1 MKVLSMSKVAEPI
14 TQLIKKLAR
23 LPGIGE
29 KTASRLALHILRS
42 SPDEARELA
51 RSIIAVKEKITLCST
66 CYNLTEADPCLICA
80 GGDRDRDVLCVVEE
94 PGDLI
99 ALENSGEFRGI
110 YHVLHGVIAPLDG
123 VTPDDIKI
131 GELLS
136 RLEGGQVKEVI
147 LATNPTT
154 NGNATALYLAK
165 VIKPLGIP
173 VTRIAQGIPIG
184 GDIEYTDEVTLK
196 KALEGRRQV

>member
-1 MKVLSMSKVAEPI
+1 MSKVAEPI

-51 RSIIAVKEKITLCST
+51 RSIIAVKEKITLCSI
-66 CYNLTEADPCLICA
+66 CYNLTDTDPCTICA
-80 GGDRDRDVLCVVEE
+80 GGDRDREVLCVVEE
-94 PGDLI
+94 PGDLM
-99 ALENSGEFRGI
+99 ALENSGEFRGM
-110 YHVLHGVIAPLDG
+110 YHVLHGVISPLDG

-131 GELLS
+131 QELLN

-154 NGNATALYLAK
+154 HGNATALYLSN
-165 VIKPLGIP
+165 VIKPLGIA
-173 VTRIAQGIPIG
+173 VTRIAQGIPMG

>member
-1 MKVLSMSKVAEPI
+1 MSRVAEPI
-14 TQLIKKLAR
+14 NQLIKRLAR

-29 KTASRLALHILRS
+29 KTASRLALHILRAS
-42 SPDEARELA
+42 REEARELA
-51 RSIIAVKEKITLCST
+51 ESIRAVKEKITLCSQ
-66 CYNLTEADPCLICA
+66 CYNLTDADPCNICE
-80 GGDRDRDVLCVVEE
+80 GGDRDRSLLCVVEE

-99 ALENSGEFRGI
+99 ALENSGEFRGL
-110 YHVLHGVIAPLDG
+110 YHVLHGVISPLDG

-131 GELLS
+131 QELLN

-154 NGNATALYLAK
+154 NGNATALYLSK
-165 VIKPLGIP
+165 IISPLGIA
-173 VTRIAQGIPIG
+173 VTRIAQGIPMG

-196 KALEGRRQV
+196 KAMEGRRQF

>member
-1 MKVLSMSKVAEPI
+1 MTRVAEPI
-14 TQLIKKLAR
+14 NRLIKRLAR

-29 KTASRLALHILRS
+29 KTASRLALHLLRA
-42 SPDEARELA
+42 PRDEARELA
-51 RSIIAVKEKITLCST
+51 ESILAVKEKITLCSR
-66 CYNLTEADPCLICA
+66 CCNLTDTDPCAICG
-80 GGDRDRDVLCVVEE
+80 GGDRDRTLLCVVEE

-99 ALENSGEFRGI
+99 ALENSGEFRGL
-110 YHVLHGVIAPLDG
+110 YHVLHGVISPLDG
-123 VTPDDIKI
+123 ITPDDIKI
-131 GELLS
+131 HELLK

-154 NGNATALYLAK
+154 NGNATALYLSNI
-165 VIKPLGIP
+165 IKPLGIA

-196 KALEGRRQV
+196 KAMEGRRQF

>member
-1 MKVLSMSKVAEPI
+1 MSRVAEPI
-14 TQLIKKLAR
+14 NQLIKRLAR

-29 KTASRLALHILRS
+29 KTASRLALHILRAS
-42 SPDEARELA
+42 REEARELA
-51 RSIIAVKEKITLCST
+51 ESIIAVKEKITLCSQ
-66 CYNLTEADPCLICA
+66 CYNLTDADPCNICE
-80 GGDRDRDVLCVVEE
+80 GGERDRSLLCVVEE

-99 ALENSGEFRGI
+99 ALENSGEFKGL
-110 YHVLHGVIAPLDG
+110 YHVLHGVISPLDG

-131 GELLS
+131 QELLK

-154 NGNATALYLAK
+154 NGNATALYLSK
-165 VIKPLGIP
+165 IISPLGIA
-173 VTRIAQGIPIG
+173 VTRIAQGIPMG

-196 KALEGRRQV
+196 KAMEGRRQF

>member
-1 MKVLSMSKVAEPI
+1 MSRVAEPI
-14 TQLIKKLAR
+14 NQLIKRLAR

-29 KTASRLALHILRS
+29 KTASRLALHILRAS
-42 SPDEARELA
+42 REEARELA
-51 RSIIAVKEKITLCST
+51 ESIIAVKEKITLCSQ
-66 CYNLTEADPCLICA
+66 CYNLTDADPCNICE
-80 GGDRDRDVLCVVEE
+80 GGERDRSLLCVVEE

-99 ALENSGEFRGI
+99 ALENSGEFRGL
-110 YHVLHGVIAPLDG
+110 YHVLHGVISPLDG

-131 GELLS
+131 QELLK

-154 NGNATALYLAK
+154 NGNATALYLSK
-165 VIKPLGIP
+165 IISPLGIA
-173 VTRIAQGIPIG
+173 VTRIAQGIPMG

-196 KALEGRRQV
+196 KAMEGRRQF